1 MPYLQGFTA
10 IVRTSSIAMLA
21 VFSMVFYAAL
31 LSLTATPAQAR
42 AAVNATIGEIK
53 LSTLP
58 KEAQTTLK
66 QIKNNGP
73 YDYPNDGVVFSNR
86 ERILPKQKR
95 GYYREFTVKTPGAR
109 NRGARRIVAGVVGE
123 YFYTDDHYASF
134 KHIKE

>member
-1 MPYLQGFTA
+1 MPYIRPFTSIYKCGLTLILSTFLCLFFINTTTTTA
-10 IVRTSSIAMLA
+10 HART
-21 VFSMVFYAAL
+21 AA
-31 LSLTATPAQAR
+31 SQ
-42 AAVNATIGEIK
+42 IGEIK
-53 LSTLP
+53 FSALP

-73 YDYPNDGVVFSNR
+73 YDYKKDGTTFSNR

-109 NRGARRIVAGVVGE
+109 NRGARRIVAGNVGE

-134 KHIKE
+134 KRIKE

>member
-31 LSLTATPAQAR
+31 LGLTATPAQAR

-73 YDYPNDGVVFSNR
+73 YDYPKDGVVFSNR

>member
-73 YDYPNDGVVFSNR
+73 YDYPKDGVVFSNR